1 MKCTDSVHMLYKQAN
16 AKALLI
22 NQQKQEEGY
31 PIAPVVLDRI
41 LNGQQIVKQQD
52 LGTLEIP
59 TGLIVGVAEAPDAA
73 KLYTTEF
80 LPLAGPESVA
90 ASRWREICCRYLHQK
105 DDWRAIR
112 CFEYLGQFYV
122 SEGLE
127 QVSVMKFY
135 DTPTIRA
142 EVVRITTAP
151 TGSKKEQL
159 YHEFLNQF
167 NLTGLYQIQFTQPKY
182 FAKLQAALGKLP
194 GGCWNDSD
202 RAGFLQA
209 WPKIES
215 AFYRAFDHSLNLTAA
230 DALGVLLENYPYDLI
245 IQMEPWTLA
254 RIFQVF
260 WKELYSLSFPD
271 RVSGRKNLKRLE
283 IFQTA

>member
-1 MKCTDSVHMLYKQAN
+1 MKCADSVHMLYKKAN
-16 AKALLI
+16 AKALMI
-22 NQQKQEEGY
+22 NQQNQEDGR
-31 PIAPVVLDRI
+31 PIAPVSLDRI
-41 LNGQQIVKQQD
+41 LDGQKVVEQQD
-52 LGTLEIP
+52 LGTMAIP
-59 TGLIVGVAEAPDAA
+59 TGLIIGVAQASDAV

-80 LPLAGPESVA
+80 LPLAVPESDLA
-90 ASRWREICCRYLHQK
+90 TRWREICHRSLREM
-105 DDWRAIR
+105 DDGCEIR
-112 CFEYLGQFYV
+112 CLEYLGQFYV

-127 QVSVMKFY
+127 QVSVMKFC
-135 DTPTIRA
+135 DVPTIRA
-142 EVVRITTAP
+142 EVVRITTTP
-151 TGSKKEQL
+151 TGSKREQL
-159 YHEFLNQF
+159 YSEFLQQF
-167 NLTGLYQIQFTQPKY
+167 HLTGLYQLQFTQPKY
-182 FAKLQAALGKLP
+182 FAKLQAALGKMP
-194 GGCWNDSD
+194 SGSWNDYD
-202 RAGFLQA
+202 RAGLVQA

-271 RVSGRKNLKRLE
+271 RVSGRNNLKLLE